1 MNRHKKGAMP
11 EITRDIY
18 KKVKKLDRQQ
28 FVEFCATLYYSGIE
42 DGKASVPGIDAEKIY
57 EVIAGVKGIGPKKMA
72 DIRTAIEAEFGS
84 VEKEVEQNAG

>member
-11 EITRDIY
+11 EITREIY
-18 KKVKKLDRQQ
+18 KRVKKLDRQQ

-57 EVIAGVKGIGPKKMA
+57 EVIAGIKGIGPKKLE
-72 DIRTAIEAEFGS
+72 DIKAAIEAEFGNKA
-84 VEKEVEQNAG
+84 KEEAGNA

>member
-42 DGKASVPGIDAEKIY
+42 DGKSSVPGIDAERIY
-57 EVIAGVKGIGPKKMA
+57 EVIGGVKGIGPKKMA
-72 DIRTAIEAEFGS
+72 EIRAAIEAEFGS
-84 VEKEVEQNAG
+84 AKEDEKNAG